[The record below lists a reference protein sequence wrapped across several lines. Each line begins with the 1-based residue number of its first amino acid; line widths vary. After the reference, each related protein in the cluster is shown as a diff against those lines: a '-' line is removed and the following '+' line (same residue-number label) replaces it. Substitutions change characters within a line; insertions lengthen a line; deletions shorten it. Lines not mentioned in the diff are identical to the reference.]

1 MRTSYKWTS
10 GQLTFNMITNGKT
23 LKEFDLPAAATHTIP
38 PFNTV
43 YTTFNPTGPFEMFH
57 IVPRMADVWE
67 HWGPVMDIGGITE
80 DVILAAAERS
90 DERVAKYED
99 RIDGLRVKDDHGA
112 VHGALY

>member
-1 MRTSYKWTS
+1 
-10 GQLTFNMITNGKT
+10 MITNGKT

-67 HWGPVMDIGGITE
+67 CWAPLMHIGDITE
-80 DVILAAAERS
+80 DVVMDAAKRS
-90 DERVAKYED
+90 DVRVAKYKD
-99 RIDGLRVKDDHGA
+99 RIAGLEVIPDHAA
-112 VHGALY
+112 VHAALY

>member
-1 MRTSYKWTS
+1 
-10 GQLTFNMITNGKT
+10 MITNGKT

-67 HWGPVMDIGGITE
+67 HWGLPMGVGGITE
-80 DVILAAAERS
+80 EVVMDAAKRS
-90 DERVAKYED
+90 DERVAKYKD
-99 RIDGLRVKDDHGA
+99 RIAGLRVIPDHAGA
-112 VHGALY
+112 HAALY